1 LPDDEK
7 DLTLVSA
14 DPARLKQT
22 KVKNSASL
30 FVNTI
35 IYSPHLL
42 EYPNTEPDGT
52 MYVVPV
58 EGLTDE
64 ERKAP
69 WETVRNQFRS
79 DSELTCN

>member
-1 LPDDEK
+1 MLNDEK
-7 DLTLVSA
+7 ELTLVSA

-52 MYVVPV
+52 MHVVPV

-64 ERKAP
+64 ELKAP
-69 WETVRNQFRS
+69 WDTVSKSISKRF
-79 DSELTCN
+79 